1 MGCSIQGP
9 AVETLKNWA
18 GATWRYQRLR
28 FEDVTEQTKS
38 AEGWQ
43 IVCNQLGRGRYAAR
57 SDSLT
62 VGRITITRDWIDLPV
77 VQHTQSPAG
86 RVSLFFPLRSED
98 GWRVDGRCETG
109 QVVAIRQGPTE
120 LLIAPGS
127 RSELLHVEVPADLL
141 GLDSALSTVRSRAL
155 RPDDAVLRDW
165 LLCLL
170 EQAEAGMAHGLEG
183 AVALEDILLM
193 RLAACTAGFSLV
205 PSQTIRRSAA
215 IDLLS
220 RLERSLGETD
230 DIPATV
236 GAFCRHQA
244 LAASELACATHAAFG
259 QPPEL
264 WYRIVRL
271 NGVHRELRARS
282 KGLTVTRAATR
293 WGFFHLGRFS
303 GDYATFFGRHPRES
317 LKVN

>member
-1 MGCSIQGP
+1 MGCSIQAPG
-9 AVETLKNWA
+9 VEPLKNWA
-18 GATWRYQRLR
+18 GTAWAYERRR

-77 VQHTQSPAG
+77 GQHTQSPAG

-98 GWRVDGRCETG
+98 GWRVDGRCETRD
-109 QVVAIRQGPTE
+109 VVAMRQGPTE

-127 RSELLHVEVPADLL
+127 RSELLHVEMPADLV
-141 GLDSALSTVRSRAL
+141 GLDGTLSIVQSRAI
-155 RPDDAVLRDW
+155 RPADAALRDW

-170 EQAEAGMAHGLEG
+170 EQAEAGIVRDAAET
-183 AVALEDILLM
+183 AALEDILLM
-193 RLAACTAGFSLV
+193 RLLPCMAGFSLI
-205 PSQTIRRSAA
+205 PSDTIHRSAA

-220 RLERSLGETD
+220 RVERSLGEVE
-230 DIPATV
+230 DIPGTV
-236 GAFCRHQA
+236 GALCRRQS
-244 LAASELACATHAAFG
+244 LGSNELSSATHAAFG
-259 QPPEL
+259 QSPEL

-271 NGVHRELRARS
+271 NGVHRDLRARS

-317 LKVN
+317 LKAN